1 MIRQMKMSKAGES
14 DEKSGGK
21 VETGGGER
29 KDEEKGCVVVRAEQ
43 TETKIVSRVKR
54 I

>member
-1 MIRQMKMSKAGES
+1 MNMSKVGES

-29 KDEEKGCVVVRAEQ
+29 KDEEKE
-43 TETKIVSRVKR
+43 
-54 I
+54 